1 MGLVG
6 PPNVEELRPR
16 GDVPGPIGALTDQDT
31 SVREAAIE
39 APVR

>member
-6 PPNVEELRPR
+6 PPNVEELKSR
-16 GDVPGPIGALTDQDT
+16 GDVPGLIGALTDQDT